1 VNQPLESTA
10 TLLRK
15 VSEGDET
22 ARDRLVRH
30 FLPILTRWAHGRL
43 PDYARDLSE
52 TQDLV
57 QTSLIKAL
65 EQVDD
70 FEALREGAFLA
81 YLRKTLLNN
90 IRMEI
95 RRVTRRNRHGFADSE
110 LEPQDPEASVV
121 SEAIGLDVLER
132 YEAALMTLTDKAREA
147 VMLRV
152 EFGYSFPEIAAATET
167 PSANSARMLV
177 SRALVQMAEAM
188 K

>member
-1 VNQPLESTA
+1 MTETLESTA
-10 TLLRK
+10 TLLRH
-15 VSEGDET
+15 VADGDEQ
-22 ARDRLVRH
+22 ARERLCRQ
-30 FLPILTRWAHGRL
+30 FLPVLTRWAHGRL

-57 QTSLIKAL
+57 QNALISAL
-65 EQVDD
+65 DQIDD

-81 YLRKTLLNN
+81 YLRKILLNS

-95 RRVTRRNRHGFADSE
+95 RRVTRRNRHGFQDAE
-110 LEPQDPEASVV
+110 LEPSDPEASILG
-121 SEAIGLDVLER
+121 EMIGLDVLER
-132 YEAALMTLTDKAREA
+132 YEEALMSLSDKSREA

-152 EFGYSFPEIAAATET
+152 EFGYSFPEIAVATDT

>member
-1 VNQPLESTA
+1 MNQPLESTA
-10 TLLRK
+10 TLLRQ
-15 VSEGDET
+15 VSEGDDQ
-22 ARDRLVRH
+22 ARERLVRH
-30 FLPILTRWAHGRL
+30 FLPILSRWAHGRL

-57 QTSLIKAL
+57 QTALIKAL
-65 EQVDD
+65 DQVDN

-81 YLRKTLLNN
+81 YLRKILLNN

-95 RRVTRRNRHGFADSE
+95 RRVTRRNRHGFADADA
-110 LEPQDPEASVV
+110 EPADPEASVM
-121 SEAIGLDVLER
+121 SQAIGLDVLER

-152 EFGYSFPEIAAATET
+152 EFGYSFPEIAAATDT

-177 SRALVQMAEAM
+177 SRSLIQMAEAM

>member
-1 VNQPLESTA
+1 MSQSLESTA
-10 TLLRK
+10 SLLQK
-15 VSEGDET
+15 VVDGSDE
-22 ARDRLVRH
+22 ARERLCRH
-30 FLPILTRWAHGRL
+30 FLPLLTRWAHGRL

-57 QTSLIKAL
+57 QSALIGAL
-65 EQVDD
+65 DQLES
-70 FEALREGAFLA
+70 FESLREGAFLA
-81 YLRKTLLNN
+81 YLRTILLNQ

-95 RRVTRRNRHGFADSE
+95 RRVTRRNAHGFADSE
-110 LEPQDPEASVV
+110 LEPVDPDASIVGQV
-121 SEAIGLDVLER
+121 IGADVLER

-152 EFGYSFPEIAAATET
+152 EFGYSFPEIATATET

-177 SRALVQMAEAM
+177 SRSLIQLAEAM

>member
-1 VNQPLESTA
+1 MERTLESTA
-10 TLLRK
+10 SLLQR
-15 VSEGDET
+15 VSDGDDQ
-22 ARDRLVRH
+22 ARERLCRH

-57 QTSLIKAL
+57 QNAL
-65 EQVDD
+65 MSALDRVDD
-70 FEALREGAFLA
+70 FDALREGAFLA
-81 YLRKTLLNN
+81 YLRKILLNN

-95 RRVTRRNRHGFADSE
+95 RRVTRRNRHGFQDSE
-110 LEPQDPEASVV
+110 LEPSDPEASVLG
-121 SEAIGLDVLER
+121 EAIGLDVLER
-132 YEAALMTLTDKAREA
+132 YESALMTLTDKAREA

-152 EFGYSFPEIAAATET
+152 EFGYSFPEIAMATDT

-177 SRALVQMAEAM
+177 SRSLVQLAEAM

>member
-1 VNQPLESTA
+1 MTETLESTA

-15 VSEGDET
+15 VADGDDR
-22 ARDRLVRH
+22 ARERLCRH
-30 FLPILTRWAHGRL
+30 FLPILSRWAHGRL

-57 QTSLIKAL
+57 QTALIKAL
-65 EQVDD
+65 DQIDG

-81 YLRKTLLNN
+81 YLRKILLNN

-95 RRVTRRNRHGFADSE
+95 RRVTRRNRHGFSDPE
-110 LEPQDPEASVV
+110 IEPKDPEASIL

-177 SRALVQMAEAM
+177 SRSLVQLAEAM